1 MFPNFFDLMNQS
13 LAAMNKSQQAA
24 FDAWTRTLELTS
36 RMAAG
41 SWGQPAPEGGLGEG
55 DPRFADKGWQE
66 DVTASFAKQSYLIFS
81 RWMEDTA
88 NALDTLDAKTHAQV
102 KFWTKQMTDALSP
115 SNNPFINPEVLRA
128 TAETG
133 GENLRQGMENFMKDL
148 AAGRVTQVPDN
159 AFVVGRDLACTPGK
173 VVHRSPLM
181 EIMQY
186 APATEKV
193 HAIPVLMVPPWINK
207 YYVMDMAPDN
217 SLYKYLV
224 DNGFTVFTISW
235 KNPDDSI
242 LDLEWEDYVRQGP
255 LEALQ
260 VVRAITGAEKVNL
273 VGYCVGGIVSQV
285 ALGWLAAKGQ
295 ADTVNT
301 ATFFTTHQDYASAG
315 EVSVFIDEN
324 WLKYLDGLMGM
335 SGGYLDGRNMGATFN
350 LLRANDLL
358 WRYVVSNYLLGK
370 QPPAFAL
377 LYWNNDGTRVPG
389 KVHSFLLREFFLHN
403 KLQTGELEILGA
415 RIDLG
420 KVKTPTYAVSA
431 ASDHIVP
438 WQGAFKIREL
448 MGGPVRFI
456 LTEGGHIAGV
466 VNPPHPKKKRAHW
479 VNDDAKTAD
488 PEEWLAGAAKI
499 VESWWTDW
507 VPWLAERSG
516 EMTAPPATGSQQ
528 YPPLMDA
535 PGQYVLEK

>member
-41 SWGQPAPEGGLGEG
+41 SWGPPAPEQARSEG
-55 DPRFADKGWQE
+55 DARFADAGWE
-66 DVTASFAKQSYLIFS
+66 ENPAASFAKQSYLIFS

-88 NALDTLDAKTHAQV
+88 NALDTLDPKTHAQV

-128 TAETG
+128 TQETG
-133 GENLRQGMENFMKDL
+133 GENLRQGMENFIKDL

-186 APATEKV
+186 SPATETV
-193 HAIPVLMVPPWINK
+193 YAIPVLMVPPWINK

-301 ATFFTTHQDYASAG
+301 ATFFTTHQDYTCAG

-389 KVHSFLLREFFLHN
+389 KVHSFLLRELFLHN

-420 KVKTPTYAVSA
+420 KVKTQTYAVAA

-448 MGGPVRFI
+448 MGGPVRFV

-516 EMTAPPATGSQQ
+516 EMTAPPATGSEQ